1 MAGYKPNK
9 CPYCGMKSVKR
20 VTYGKSP
27 HTYPTMFHYYCTNC
41 GNGI

>member
-1 MAGYKPNK
+1 MSGLMAGYKPNK

-20 VTYGKSP
+20 VKSSGLV
-27 HTYPTMFHYYCTNC
+27 MFHYYCTNC